1 MSEQD
6 NGGPAEETQES
17 TEQVAEDSATPE
29 NENEN
34 SVAGDSES
42 DAEPN
47 PEQIAAGVKRRSI
60 LAGVLG
66 AAVGAI
72 PAIIASVFFLDP
84 LIKKWFP
91 KKSTKGGADAGV
103 EKDAEG
109 RILLGVTL
117 DSLPEDGTPQSYT
130 VYDDIVNAWNKFPN
144 QPIGTIWLRRI
155 KDAEPPVLAFSSIC
169 PHLGCAV
176 EHRKGEGDFYCP
188 CHTSSFDL
196 DGKKNNEIP
205 PRAMDTLEI
214 KITDGNKLWLEYKEY
229 RGATSEQV
237 EVS

>member
-6 NGGPAEETQES
+6 ENGDPAAESPAITSDHVPEKSADSSEES
-17 TEQVAEDSATPE
+17 AEQV
-29 NENEN
+29 
-34 SVAGDSES
+34 
-42 DAEPN
+42 
-47 PEQIAAGVKRRSI
+47 AAGVKRRSI
-60 LAGVLG
+60 LAGALG
-66 AAVGAI
+66 ALVGAV
-72 PAIIASVFFLDP
+72 PAVIATIFFFDP

-91 KKSTKGGADAGV
+91 KKKDKTGADAGV
-103 EKDAEG
+103 EKDSDG
-109 RILLGVTL
+109 RILLSVTL

-130 VYDDIVNAWNKFPN
+130 VYDDIVNVWNKFPN

-155 KDAEPPVLAFSSIC
+155 EGAEPPVLAFSSIC

-188 CHTSSFDL
+188 CHTSSFNL
-196 DGKKNNEIP
+196 DGKKNNEIA
-205 PRAMDTLEI
+205 PRDMDTLAV